1 MTSPAAGRRRM
12 TSPAARPRR
21 LAMWSG
27 PRNISTAM
35 MRAWGNRPDAAV
47 LDEPFYGYYLAATGL
62 DHPGRDNIIASQ
74 PSDWRDVVA
83 ALTGPVPGGKAIF
96 YQKHMTHH
104 LLEAVDRGWLA
115 EMTNCFLIRDPAEVL
130 ASYTRVRGA
139 ATLQDLGLPRQVEIF
154 EAEMALRGA
163 VPPVLDARDVLE
175 HPRALLER
183 LCAAVGVPFDERMLS
198 WPPGRRPT
206 DGVWAQHWYA
216 NVEETTGFAPYR
228 APAAPLADALKPLAE
243 ASAPYYRRLYEHRM
257 RP

>member
-1 MTSPAAGRRRM
+1 MTSPAA
-12 TSPAARPRR
+12 SQLR

-35 MRAWGNRPDAAV
+35 MRAWGNRPDAVV

-62 DHPGRDNIIASQ
+62 DHPGRHDIIASQ

-83 ALTGPVPGGKAIF
+83 ALTDPVPGGKAIV

-104 LLEAVDRGWLA
+104 LLEAVDRAWLA
-115 EMTNCFLIRDPAEVL
+115 EMTNCFLIRDPVEVL
-130 ASYTRVRGA
+130 ASYARVRSA
-139 ATLQDLGLPRQVEIF
+139 VTLEDLGLPQQVEIF
-154 EAEMALRGA
+154 EAERAHGGA

-183 LCAAVGVPFDERMLS
+183 LCAAVGIAFDERMLC
-198 WPPGRRPT
+198 WPPGRRDT
-206 DGVWAQHWYA
+206 DGVWAEHWYA
-216 NVEETTGFAPYR
+216 KVEVTTGFAPYR
-228 APAAPLADALKPLAE
+228 APTEPLADVLKPLAE
-243 ASAPYYRRLYEHRM
+243 AAAPYYRWLYEHRM